1 MTNPSIPPASALP
14 PRIERL
20 ARLAGLAERRVLGLM
35 SGTSLDGLDLALCM
49 ISGQGR
55 DTVWRL
61 ERFHT
66 LPYSAEQRERLLAV
80 VSQPRADLREL
91 AGLNAWLAGAHAAM
105 VRDSLAAWEV
115 APGSV
120 HLLASH
126 GVTVYHAPGA
136 WEEQGRPRH
145 ATLQLCDGDQLAVAT
160 GLLTVSDFRQKE
172 IAFGGEGAP
181 LAPYADALL
190 FTAEVPWVLLNLGG
204 IANFTRLAPQGDPA
218 SPVSGDTGPANGLI
232 DRAVRRLLPG
242 HSHPHDHDGR
252 LAARGAVSAPLLESL
267 LEHPY
272 YARPFP
278 KSTGPETF
286 GDACLEDLLSRPVAR
301 GLAANDL
308 IATLTRLTVRTV
320 AEAIR
325 RECGNL
331 EGTQIAVSGGGRHN
345 PVMMEGLRAAL
356 PEASWIGMEQLG
368 LPPDAKEA
376 VLFAVLAHHSLFGE
390 GFPPPGEG
398 PGGSGT
404 GGGGGGDGETRRF
417 GFGKLSWPD

>member
-1 MTNPSIPPASALP
+1 MTNPSIPPASSLP

-55 DTVWRL
+55 DMVWRL

-66 LPYSAEQRERLLAV
+66 LPYSAEQRERLHAV

-91 AGLNAWLAGAHAAM
+91 AVLNAWLANAHAAM

-190 FTAEVPWVLLNLGG
+190 FTADAPRVLLNLGG
-204 IANFTRLAPQGDPA
+204 IANFTRLAPRGDPA
-218 SPVSGDTGPANGLI
+218 PPISGDTGPANGLI
-232 DRAVRRLLPG
+232 DRAVRRLSPG
-242 HSHPHDHDGR
+242 HSHSYDHDGM
-252 LAARGAVSAPLLESL
+252 LAAQGEVNAPLLDSL

-272 YARPFP
+272 FARPFP

-376 VLFAVLAHHSLFGE
+376 VLFAVLAHQSLFGE
-390 GFPPPGEG
+390 GFPA
-398 PGGSGT
+398 PGGGRE
-404 GGGGGGDGETRRF
+404 DRRF

>member
-1 MTNPSIPPASALP
+1 MPIPPNPPLP

-35 SGTSLDGLDLALCM
+35 SGTSLDGLDLALCT
-49 ISGQGR
+49 IGGQSPGTIGGQGP
-55 DTVWRL
+55 DTAWRL

-80 VSQPRADLREL
+80 VSQPRAGLREL
-91 AGLNAWLAGAHAAM
+91 AVLNAWLAGLHAAM
-105 VRDSLAAWEV
+105 VRDSLAAWDV
-115 APGSV
+115 DPASV

-136 WEEQGRPRH
+136 WEEQGTPRH
-145 ATLQLCDGDQLAVAT
+145 ATLQLGDGDQLAVAT

-172 IAFGGEGAP
+172 IALGGEGAP
-181 LAPYADALL
+181 LAPYGDALL
-190 FTAEVPWVLLNLGG
+190 FTADAPRVLLNLGG
-204 IANFTRLAPQGDPA
+204 IANFTRLASKSDPA
-218 SPVSGDTGPANGLI
+218 SPLSGDTGPANGLI

-242 HSHPHDHDGR
+242 HSHPYDHDGL
-252 LAARGAVSAPLLESL
+252 LAAQGKVSAPLLESL

-278 KSTGPETF
+278 KSTGAETF
-286 GDACLEDLLSRPVAR
+286 GDACLEDLLNRPEAK
-301 GLAANDL
+301 GLAPHHL

-320 AEAIR
+320 AEAMR

-331 EGTQIAVSGGGRHN
+331 AGTEIAVSGGGRRN
-345 PVMMEGLRAAL
+345 PVMMEGLRTEM
-356 PEASWIGMEQLG
+356 PEASWIEMESLG

-376 VLFAVLAHHSLFGE
+376 VLFAVLAHESLFGE
-390 GFPPPGEG
+390 GFPQPGEG
-398 PGGSGT
+398 PEG
-404 GGGGGGDGETRRF
+404 RRF
-417 GFGKLSWPD
+417 GFGKLSWPN